1 MCMLIQTRRNIYP
14 IDNLV
19 TCIGQKEKY
28 TVSVDEQNWR
38 IVQKKWLKYKVMRY
52 SLCVIYG
59 LYGTI

>member
-38 IVQKKWLKYKVMRY
+38 IVQKWLKYKVMGY

-59 LYGTI
+59 LYGTT